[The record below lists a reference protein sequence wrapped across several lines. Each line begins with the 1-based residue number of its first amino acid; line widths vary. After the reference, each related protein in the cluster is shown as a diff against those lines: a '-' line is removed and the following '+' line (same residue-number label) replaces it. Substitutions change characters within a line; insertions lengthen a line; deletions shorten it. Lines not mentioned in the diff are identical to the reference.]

1 MRPVAGCAL
10 QAQFD
15 AMSDI
20 DNTTPHSGRRPGPW
34 DLPPAEAAPEPARG
48 RQAEPLEDKGQHPA
62 WAIASTLL
70 MAGFLWWIT
79 GSVIVAGAVLFGL
92 FVHEYG
98 HVLAMNKLGM
108 GPARIYIIP
117 FLGGL
122 AKAQRNPKTEWH
134 GVLVSLAGPAFG
146 LIAMIPFVAAG
157 LWLKSPEWLMGAFF
171 IAMINLV
178 NLLPAPPL
186 DGSKA
191 LGPVLTRV
199 HPRLEQVALLAV
211 GGLAVWWGL
220 STGRLILAVF
230 LGIAVFSHLKRGVWR
245 AAWGQL
251 SWPEAGRSL
260 ALYLATAAVCAAA
273 AIGALLPLTGGA
285 VEPAFEMGM
294 RFIGVGGR

>member
-1 MRPVAGCAL
+1 
-10 QAQFD
+10 
-15 AMSDI
+15 
-20 DNTTPHSGRRPGPW
+20 
-34 DLPPAEAAPEPARG
+34 
-48 RQAEPLEDKGQHPA
+48 
-62 WAIASTLL
+62 

-79 GSVIVAGAVLFGL
+79 QSVVVAGGVLFGL

-98 HVLAMNKLGM
+98 HVLAMNRLGM

-117 FLGGL
+117 FLGGM
-122 AKAQRNPKTEWH
+122 AKAQREPKSEWH

-157 LWLKSPEWLMGAFF
+157 LWLRSPEWLMAAFF

-199 HPRLEQVALLAV
+199 HPRLEQIALLAV

-230 LGIAVFSHLKRGVWR
+230 LGIAVISHLKRGVWR
-245 AAWGQL
+245 AAWGRL

-273 AIGALLPLTGGA
+273 AVGALLPLTGGA
-285 VEPAFEMGM
+285 VEPAFDMGL

>member
-1 MRPVAGCAL
+1 
-10 QAQFD
+10 
-15 AMSDI
+15 MSVE
-20 DNTTPHSGRRPGPW
+20 GPW
-34 DLPPAEAAPEPARG
+34 GSRDGSAPEPAREAP
-48 RQAEPLEDKGQHPA
+48 RYSARHEAPQEDKGQHPV
-62 WAIASTLL
+62 WAVASTLL
-70 MAGFLWWIT
+70 MAGFLWFLT
-79 GSVIVAGAVLFGL
+79 GSWVVAGAVLFGL

-98 HVLAMNKLGM
+98 HVLAMNRVGM

-122 AKAQRNPKTEWH
+122 AKGQREPKSEWH

-146 LIAMIPFVAAG
+146 LLAMIPFVAVG
-157 LWLKSPEWLMGAFF
+157 LAMQSQEWLMGAFF
-171 IAMINLV
+171 IAMINLL

-199 HPRLEQVALLAV
+199 HPRLEQVVLLLI
-211 GGLAVWWGL
+211 GGLAVWWGV
-220 STGRLILAVF
+220 STGRFILAVF
-230 LGIAVFSHLKRGVWR
+230 LGLAVFGHLKRGVWR

-260 ALYLATAAVCAAA
+260 ALYLLTAAVCAAA

-285 VEPAFEMGM
+285 VEPAFEMGL
-294 RFIGVGGR
+294 RFFGVGGR

>member
-1 MRPVAGCAL
+1 
-10 QAQFD
+10 
-15 AMSDI
+15 MSDT
-20 DNTTPHSGRRPGPW
+20 DNTLPSGGRRPGPW
-34 DLPPAEAAPEPARG
+34 DARPEETTPAPAGETPRYSARHEAP
-48 RQAEPLEDKGQHPA
+48 QEDKGQHPV
-62 WAIASTLL
+62 WAVVSTLL
-70 MAGFLWWIT
+70 MAGFLWFLT
-79 GSVIVAGAVLFGL
+79 GSWVVAGAVLFGL

-98 HVLAMNKLGM
+98 HVLAMNRVGM

-122 AKAQRNPKTEWH
+122 AKGQREPKSEWH

-146 LIAMIPFVAAG
+146 LLAMIPFVAVG
-157 LWLKSPEWLMGAFF
+157 LALKAPEWLMGAFF
-171 IAMINLV
+171 IAMINLL

-199 HPRLEQVALLAV
+199 HPRLEQVVLLLI
-211 GGLAVWWGL
+211 GGLAVWWGV
-220 STGRLILAVF
+220 STGRFILAVF
-230 LGIAVFSHLKRGVWR
+230 LGLAVFGHLKRGVWR

-260 ALYLATAAVCAAA
+260 ALYLLTAVVCAAA

-285 VEPAFEMGM
+285 VEPAFEMGL
-294 RFIGVGGR
+294 RFFGVGGR

>member
-1 MRPVAGCAL
+1 MTDQNP
-10 QAQFD
+10 
-15 AMSDI
+15 
-20 DNTTPHSGRRPGPW
+20 PRRPGPW
-34 DLPPAEAAPEPARG
+34 DLPPAAP
-48 RQAEPLEDKGQHPA
+48 QAEPVHQARLAPPEDKGQSLG

-79 GSVIVAGAVLFGL
+79 GSVVVAGAVLFGL

-98 HVLAMNKLGM
+98 HVLAMNRLGM

-122 AKAQRNPKTEWH
+122 AKGQRNPRTEWH

-146 LIAMIPFVAAG
+146 LLAMIPFIAVG
-157 LWLKSPEWLMGAFF
+157 LVLGSVEWLMGAFF

-211 GGLAVWWGL
+211 GGLAVWWGMT
-220 STGRLILAVF
+220 TGRYILALF
-230 LGIAVFSHLKRGVWR
+230 LGIAVIGHLKRGVVR
-245 AAWGQL
+245 GNLGLL
-251 SWPEAGRSL
+251 SWPQAGHSL
-260 ALYLATAAVCAAA
+260 GLYLLTALVCAAA
-273 AIGALLPLTGGA
+273 AIGALMPATGGE
-285 VEPAFEMGM
+285 VGPALQMGL
-294 RFIGVGGR
+294 RFIGVGGQ

>member
-1 MRPVAGCAL
+1 
-10 QAQFD
+10 
-15 AMSDI
+15 MSDQ
-20 DNTTPHSGRRPGPW
+20 DTPRRPGPW
-34 DLPPAEAAPEPARG
+34 DLPSPQADQPPAAPARPAARV
-48 RQAEPLEDKGQHPA
+48 EDKGQNPA

-70 MAGFLWWIT
+70 MAGFLWLIT
-79 GSVIVAGAVLFGL
+79 GSVVVAGAVLFGL

-98 HVLAMNKLGM
+98 HVLAMNRLGM

-122 AKAQRNPKTEWH
+122 AKGQRNPRTEWD

-146 LIAMIPFVAAG
+146 LVAMIPFVAVG
-157 LWLKSPEWLMGAFF
+157 LALGSVEWLMGAFF

-186 DGSKA
+186 DGSKV

-220 STGRLILAVF
+220 STGRYILAVF
-230 LGIAVFSHLKRGVWR
+230 LGIAILGHLKRGVWR

-260 ALYLATAAVCAAA
+260 GLYLLTALACAAA
-273 AIGALLPLTGGA
+273 AIGALLPATGGE
-285 VEPAFEMGM
+285 VGPALQMGL
-294 RFIGVGGR
+294 RFIGVGGH

>member
-1 MRPVAGCAL
+1 
-10 QAQFD
+10 
-15 AMSDI
+15 MSDT
-20 DNTTPHSGRRPGPW
+20 DNTLPSGGRKPGPW
-34 DLPPAEAAPEPARG
+34 DARPEEAAPAPAREAP
-48 RQAEPLEDKGQHPA
+48 RYSARHEAPQEDKGQHPV
-62 WAIASTLL
+62 WAVVSTLL
-70 MAGFLWWIT
+70 MAGFLWFLT
-79 GSVIVAGAVLFGL
+79 GSWVVAGAVLFGL

-98 HVLAMNKLGM
+98 HVLAMNRVGM

-122 AKAQRNPKTEWH
+122 AKGQREPKSEWH

-146 LIAMIPFVAAG
+146 LLAMIPFVAVG
-157 LWLKSPEWLMGAFF
+157 LALKAPEWLMGAFF
-171 IAMINLV
+171 IAMINLL

-199 HPRLEQVALLAV
+199 HPRLEQVVLLLI
-211 GGLAVWWGL
+211 GGLAVWWGV
-220 STGRLILAVF
+220 STGRFILAVF
-230 LGIAVFSHLKRGVWR
+230 LGLAVFGHLKRGVWR

-260 ALYLATAAVCAAA
+260 ALYLLTAMVCAAA

-285 VEPAFEMGM
+285 VEPAFEMGL
-294 RFIGVGGR
+294 RFFGLGGR